1 MPSLVGVIIGVS
13 PPLHRLFF
21 ADMADGGYF
30 NAWLAKALGNV
41 GELFVA
47 LQEVVVGVKLSLS
60 LRLWKMGE
68 EAGSVPLGTLVCAVF
83 IRFVIWPV

>member
-1 MPSLVGVIIGVS
+1 MGVIIGVS